1 MDPGVKPV
9 KKLRFA
15 IAAAV
20 FAVVASPAMAQLT
33 TSATMDF
40 VKAVTQRNGNKAT
53 ELLDNNPPSIVNGR
67 DEAGN
72 TALIIV
78 INRQDVDWTGFLID
92 RGADVNLAGKNGD
105 TPLIACARASFIE
118 PLGWLLQH
126 GAKIDAT
133 NRSGETA
140 LIVAT
145 QMRNTKMVRALLL
158 AGANP
163 DKADSAAGLSARDY
177 AARDTRSRQMLQII
191 ESYKPKR

>member
-1 MDPGVKPV
+1 M

-67 DEAGN
+67 DGAGN

-105 TPLIACARASFIE
+105 TPLIACARANFIE

-133 NRSGETA
+133 NRAGETA

-145 QMRNTKMVRALLL
+145 QMRNSKMVRALLL